1 MTLFTRNN
9 CKMCEQIKTKF
20 NLTAMN
26 IKIETLNNDDANAL
40 AHLAWHGLVEDA
52 RKSLPI
58 LVLDDSSPVRNFFQI
73 ESRLIERSHKLGLA
87 YRSETDTLC
96 EDGSCALQ

>member
-9 CKMCEQIKTKF
+9 CSLCEKIKSMF
-20 NLTAMN
+20 DLDAMEIN
-26 IKIETLNNDDANAL
+26 IETLNNDDADAL

-58 LVLDDSSPVRNFFQI
+58 LVLDDSSPVRDVVQI
-73 ESRLIERSHKLGLA
+73 KNRLIKLSNSLGVTYQA
-87 YRSETDTLC
+87 GITEIC
-96 EDGSCALQ
+96 EDNSCALQ

>member
-9 CKMCEQIKTKF
+9 CKLCKKIKSRF
-20 NLTAMN
+20 DLSAME
-26 IKIETLNNDDANAL
+26 IKIETLTNDNAGAL

-58 LVLDDSSPVRNFFQI
+58 LVLDDSSPVRNFARI
-73 ESRLIERSHKLGLA
+73 ENRLIERSNKLGVPFQ
-87 YRSETDTLC
+87 SESNIIC
-96 EDGSCALQ
+96 EGGNCALQ